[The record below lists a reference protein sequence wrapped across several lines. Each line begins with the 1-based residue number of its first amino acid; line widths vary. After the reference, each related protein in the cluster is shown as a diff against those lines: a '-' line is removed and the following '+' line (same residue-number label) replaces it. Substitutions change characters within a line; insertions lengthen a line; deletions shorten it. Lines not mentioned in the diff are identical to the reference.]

1 MRRVALGCCVAIG
14 ALAFSLCGLTI
25 VLALF
30 NSRVGANTD
39 SAASAMRATPPPPL
53 AKAVTLKVVTFNVQ
67 NTWVVGRRRPERM
80 RAIGRVLTDLDPDI
94 VGFQEV
100 FVEKSRK
107 ILIEALQTS
116 RLRYHE
122 YFRSGTFGSGLMISS
137 AFPIK
142 EAFFHRFQDAGA
154 WYQIREG
161 DWWAGKGVALAR
173 VELPDA
179 GFLDFY
185 TTHAQASYRNPAY
198 VAVRKRQMTELAR
211 FIAETRTGTALALLT
226 GDMNCR
232 RGAPDYETAVTAAG
246 LMRVMNLDTAIDHV
260 FAVEDPRYAVEVLE
274 TVSIEGS
281 SRGETRLSDH
291 SGYMTTLRIRPLSTE
306 QG

>member
-1 MRRVALGCCVAIG
+1 VIVS
-14 ALAFSLCGLTI
+14 FCGLVFVR
-25 VLALF
+25 VLL

-39 SAASAMRATPPPPL
+39 IASSAMRATPPPPL
-53 AKAVTLKVVTFNVQ
+53 AKAVTLKVVTFNIQ

-80 RAIGRVLTDLDPDI
+80 RAIGRVLTKLDPDI

-100 FVEKSRK
+100 FIEKSRK
-107 ILIEALQTS
+107 ILLEALSSS

-122 YFRSGTFGSGLMISS
+122 YFPSGTLGSGLMISS

-154 WYQIREG
+154 WYKVWEG

-173 VELPDA
+173 IVLPDAA

-185 TTHAQASYRNPAY
+185 TTHAQASYGNPAY
-198 VAVRKRQMTELAR
+198 IAIRKRQMTELAQ
-211 FIAETRTGTALALLT
+211 FITVTRTGTAPALLA

-232 RGAPDYETAVTAAG
+232 RGAPDYETAVTAAK
-246 LMRVMNLDTAIDHV
+246 LVRVMNLESAIDHI
-260 FAVEDPRYAVEVLE
+260 FMAEDSRYAVDILE
-274 TVSIEGS
+274 TVSIDGPS
-281 SRGETRLSDH
+281 HGEMRLSDH
-291 SGYMTTLRIRPLSTE
+291 SGYMTTLRIQPRSPE
-306 QG
+306 KE